1 MTLRGRRRKRSPAS
15 GPLNLAMCPPIPPL
29 GAMFPSFSF
38 FGEPVCCERELFCL
52 NSFFGDVQQDDGAG
66 VFSGLVEERY
76 FLSE

>member
-38 FGEPVCCERELFCL
+38 FG
-52 NSFFGDVQQDDGAG
+52 DVQQDDGAG